1 MQLRHSARQR
11 KAVRAFLWMRNKTR
25 KTKENCNGHED
36 VGFVAKNGRGIMH
49 AEHNLCLD
57 FLFDSKKATA
67 GLDDVE
73 PKVLLRTVDSG
84 SIPEFGSGLS
94 EEQLPLMV
102 FVLSN
107 RADVGDKGD
116 QHIHRRYS
124 SCACRYLR

>member
-116 QHIHRRYS
+116 QHIRRRYS

>member
-11 KAVRAFLWMRNKTR
+11 KAVRAFLWMRKKTR

-102 FVLSN
+102 FVLSC
-107 RADVGDKGD
+107 RADVWDKGD

-124 SCACRYLR
+124 SCGSR

>member
-11 KAVRAFLWMRNKTR
+11 KAVRAFLWMRKKTR

-102 FVLSN
+102 FVLSY

-124 SCACRYLR
+124 SCGSR